1 MAQPQNALEIHGRAG
16 FQFFLLS
23 SWLQGEVTA
32 SQYPERRRHEVVLSG
47 GCGESISH
55 KVDAQ

>member
-1 MAQPQNALEIHGRAG
+1 MAQPQERTRNSWRAG

-23 SWLQGEVTA
+23 PRLQGEVTA